1 MIADK
6 FNSEEELVKAYKQLE
21 REFTKKSQELSQ
33 LKKEREE
40 SVLASE
46 DDVFSMPELMC
57 LSQEE
62 NNLELSDEN
71 ALIDEQKIE
80 EIGDGLG
87 GCEEEKV
94 EGEPVVSP
102 EIDKTDGDKSQL
114 DVDFREKASRFLRS
128 APEVKAYSKE
138 IAKVLLENKNLLN
151 CDDPLSVAYSLV
163 RGQEVIKNDGIYR
176 KAQEEKVLSSNNF
189 NDSVDELGNIP
200 SQPKVVDVA
209 ILSGRGLGTAPRG
222 VRRRCAT
229 LEEAG
234 EEVLKQYF

>member
-40 SVLASE
+40 SGKVSE
-46 DDVFSMPELMC
+46 DEASSMSDLMC

-71 ALIDEQKIE
+71 VLMGEQKIE
-80 EIGDGLG
+80 DDLG
-87 GCEEEKV
+87 SREEEKV
-94 EGEPVVSP
+94 ETEPIVSP
-102 EIDKTDGDKSQL
+102 KIDKTDGDKSQL

-163 RGQEVIKNDGIYR
+163 RGQEVIKNDGVCR
-176 KAQEEKVLSSNNF
+176 KMQEEKDLST
-189 NDSVDELGNIP
+189 NIINGLAGDNP
-200 SQPKVVDVA
+200 IQPKVIDVA
-209 ILSGRGLGTAPRG
+209 ILSGRGLGSAPRG